1 MGVFIPTATSLSL
14 TFYKA
19 GEREMFFLNNFTV
32 EFKVTSS
39 SLPLYDFVHIL
50 DCNDL
55 FLIFSFLVNHSKG
68 HLLFI
73 ILSSGHLP
81 MPGHSV
87 KSLMNKQITSLSTS
101 TNTGR
106 YKW

>member
-1 MGVFIPTATSLSL
+1 MGVFILTATSLSL
-14 TFYKA
+14 IFYKA
-19 GEREMFFLNNFTV
+19 GRRKMFFLSNFTV
-32 EFKVTSS
+32 DFKVTSS
-39 SLPLYDFVHIL
+39 SLPPHHFDNML

-55 FLIFSFLVNHSKG
+55 FLISAFLVNHSKG

-73 ILSSGHLP
+73 ILSSVHLP

-87 KSLMNKQITSLSTS
+87 KSLMNKQIAGLSTS
-101 TNTGR
+101 TTTGR